1 MTTKGE
7 PGMMGRELAALL
19 EQEGFSVV
27 RRSQSYVWLG
37 RGKAVLLIDTNAEI
51 AGDVA
56 QEILDRA
63 RNHTA

>member
-1 MTTKGE
+1 
-7 PGMMGRELAALL
+7 MMGHELVELL

-37 RGKAVLLIDTNAEI
+37 RGKAVLLIDTNGEI
-51 AGDVA
+51 AADVA
-56 QEILDRA
+56 QEILDQA

>member
-1 MTTKGE
+1 MEGH
-7 PGMMGRELAALL
+7 ELVALL

-37 RGKAVLLIDTNAEI
+37 RGEAVLLIDTNGEI
-51 AGDVA
+51 ADDVA

-63 RNHTA
+63 RNDTA